1 MAVTTVRNDALIP
14 STDLVQAGA
23 VFNDA
28 TRLLDGGLWDTPAD
42 SNNQIAYLGMYTT
55 DIHAVLNDING
66 MLANHGAVTVGG
78 AAFNLADA
86 DTAVLTQVQG
96 QLQTL
101 LTLANGSVGNSAAA
115 ATNQELIHTAQTS
128 ILNEINGDT
137 NLANALAGATYAG
150 GTGADNAGFQALPTG
165 ADDAAALAKASAAGA
180 TLADVGAVFNAAT
193 ALAVGGLNTTNL
205 GQFDTDMKAILAGLT
220 NIDNPDTLAQINKA
234 AGLTGVD
241 AATTQLHLE
250 TVIEQIKG
258 QINNFDPEYA
268 TNPNVAARAT
278 NDNLLDIIDIV
289 QGDAALNA
297 AAGGNGAAGN
307 IGGFSEMPAYLSGT
321 ITRFQDDQAQT
332 NFWATFVAEGNVI
345 NDQLNNV
352 AAGNNTTPGELQA
365 LITEIQNYQQSSA
378 AFDHAQGGVFGA
390 RFDNELLGGTLNADT
405 NNAVH
410 GLQGILAGDTGDA
423 LAADQAQIQAAGA
436 GFVAD
441 AGDVSG
447 NNIPL
452 GGGEYVGDSRTV
464 EGATSVP
471 GVAQATIPVGPPAG
485 DPAGGGQGGGT
496 GQQGG
501 GTGQQGGGQGNGQG
515 NGGQNN
521 GGQGTPPVHGHHH
534 HHGDGPIAST
544 GNGNQN
550 AGGQNAG
557 DGDDGQAA
565 QGGGQQANNGGQGNH
580 NTGGQ
585 SAGDGDDA
593 PVAQAGGNNAGHGCC
608 GGHSADHSQGA
619 QANQATP
626 SFWNHIETEL
636 TQHGFSNQEAQHLV
650 QLMWHHA

>member
-1 MAVTTVRNDALIP
+1 MAITTVRNDALTP

-66 MLANHGAVTVGG
+66 MLANPGAVTVGG

-101 LTLANGSVGNSAAA
+101 LTLANGSVGNSATA
-115 ATNQELIHTAQTS
+115 ATNQELIHTTQTS
-128 ILNEINGDT
+128 ILNEINGDAA
-137 NLANALAGATYAG
+137 LANALAGATYAG

-165 ADDAAALAKASAAGA
+165 ADDAAALAKATAAGA
-180 TLADVGAVFNAAT
+180 TLQDIGSVFNAA
-193 ALAVGGLNTTNL
+193 ASLAVGGLNQTNL

-220 NIDNPDTLAQINKA
+220 NIANNADAVAQINQA

-241 AATTQLHLE
+241 AATTKLHLD
-250 TVIEQIKG
+250 TVIEQING

-278 NDNLLDIIDIV
+278 NDNLLDIIDII

-332 NFWATFVAEGNVI
+332 NFWASFVAEGNVI

-378 AFDHAQGGVFGA
+378 AFDHSQGGVFGA

-405 NNAVH
+405 NNAIH

-471 GVAQATIPVGPPAG
+471 GVAQGTIPVGAPPAT
-485 DPAGGGQGGGT
+485 GGGT
-496 GQQGG
+496 G
-501 GTGQQGGGQGNGQG
+501 GQANGGGQGNGNGG
-515 NGGQNN
+515 NGGQGGGN
-521 GGQGTPPVHGHHH
+521 GGQGN
-534 HHGDGPIAST
+534 
-544 GNGNQN
+544 GNG
-550 AGGQNAG
+550 G
-557 DGDDGQAA
+557 
-565 QGGGQQANNGGQGNH
+565 QANNGGQNGHHGHHGHH
-580 NTGGQ
+580 NAGGQ
-585 SAGDGDDA
+585 SAGDGDDGQ
-593 PVAQAGGNNAGHGCC
+593 VAQGGGQANNGGHGNHNGGGQSSGDDDDGQVAQGGNNGGQTHAGHGCC
-608 GGHSADHSQGA
+608 GGHSADHSNHGA
-619 QANQATP
+619 QPTP